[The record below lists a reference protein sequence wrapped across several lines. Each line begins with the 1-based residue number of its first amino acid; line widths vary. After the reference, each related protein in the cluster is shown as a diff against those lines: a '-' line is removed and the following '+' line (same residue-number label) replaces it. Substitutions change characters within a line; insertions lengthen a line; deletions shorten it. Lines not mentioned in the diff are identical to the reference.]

1 MKRKTTA
8 IISLALA
15 VSIAA
20 GIAGCSANSKKPDG
34 EYVSSIT
41 SQAENVTDENGNV
54 ISSEQELTATSANE
68 TTKKKKGSIFKK
80 KEKSTTA
87 KPYYV
92 TNINGKKVT
101 TTVAY
106 EKVTNKKGE
115 VVTDKKGKPV
125 TTELTSA
132 TSTTKKGET
141 TTKPVQGT
149 TTFTTRNNTGNSSLP
164 EDSLDG
170 NALTESLA
178 FELLQSKYPEKWIN
192 LFPNYDPNNNGDY
205 AYFAVFTN
213 PDKHTITS
221 VITVDLVT
229 GRANEKNLS
238 TGKITSINIL

>member
-20 GIAGCSANSKKPDG
+20 CIAGCSANNKKPDG

-41 SQAENVTDENGNV
+41 SQAETVTDEKGNV
-54 ISSEQELTATSANE
+54 IPSEQELTATTANE
-68 TTKKKKGSIFKK
+68 TTKKKTNIFKK
-80 KEKSTTA
+80 KQTATTT

-115 VVTDKKGKPV
+115 NVTDKKGKPV
-125 TTELTSA
+125 TTEITSA

-141 TTKPVQGT
+141 TTKYVEGT
-149 TTFTTRNNTGNSSLP
+149 TTYTTRNAGGNSSLP
-164 EDSLDG
+164 EDSFDG
-170 NALTESLA
+170 DALTESLA

-229 GRANEKNLS
+229 GRANEKNLA

>member
-20 GIAGCSANSKKPDG
+20 CIAGCSANNKKPDG
-34 EYVSSIT
+34 EYVSAS
-41 SQAENVTDENGNV
+41 SQEQTVTDENGNTV
-54 ISSEQELTATSANE
+54 
-68 TTKKKKGSIFKK
+68 TTEDTNASTVAAENTTTTQKSKKAKKV
-80 KEKSTTA
+80 KEKPA

-92 TNINGKKVT
+92 TDINGKKVT

-125 TTELTSA
+125 TTEITSA

-141 TTKPVQGT
+141 TTKYVEGT
-149 TTFTTRNNTGNSSLP
+149 TTYTTRNAGGNSSLP
-164 EDSLDG
+164 EDSFDDY
-170 NALTESLA
+170 ALSESMA
-178 FELLQSKYPEKWIN
+178 FINLQANYPEKWIN
-192 LFPNYDPNNNGDY
+192 PFPNYDPNNNGDY

-229 GRANEKNLS
+229 GRANEKNLA

>member
-20 GIAGCSANSKKPDG
+20 CIAGCSANNKKPDG

-41 SQAENVTDENGNV
+41 SQAETVTDEKGNV
-54 ISSEQELTATSANE
+54 IPSEQELTATTANE
-68 TTKKKKGSIFKK
+68 TTKKKTNIFKK
-80 KEKSTTA
+80 KQKATTT

-125 TTELTSA
+125 TTEITSA

-141 TTKPVQGT
+141 TTKYIQGT
-149 TTFTTRNNTGNSSLP
+149 TTYTTRNAGSNSSLP
-164 EDSLDG
+164 EDSFDG
-170 NALTESLA
+170 DVLTESLA

-229 GRANEKNLS
+229 GRANERNLK
-238 TGKITSINIL
+238 TDKVTSIKVL

>member
-8 IISLALA
+8 IISLALS

-20 GIAGCSANSKKPDG
+20 CIAGCSANNKKPDG

-41 SQAENVTDENGNV
+41 SQAETVTDEKGNV
-54 ISSEQELTATSANE
+54 IPSEQELTATTANE
-68 TTKKKKGSIFKK
+68 TTKKKTNIFKK
-80 KEKSTTA
+80 KQKATTT

-125 TTELTSA
+125 TTEITSA

-141 TTKPVQGT
+141 TTKYVEGT
-149 TTFTTRNNTGNSSLP
+149 TTYTTKPKTGVIELP
-164 EDSLDG
+164 DAPVDDY
-170 NALTESLA
+170 ALSESMA
-178 FELLQSKYPEKWIN
+178 FINLQANYPEKWIN

-229 GRANEKNLS
+229 GRANEKNLA

>member
-20 GIAGCSANSKKPDG
+20 CIAGCSANSKKPDG

-41 SQAENVTDENGNV
+41 SQAETVTDEKGNV
-54 ISSEQELTATSANE
+54 IPSEQELTATTANE
-68 TTKKKKGSIFKK
+68 TTKKKINIFKK
-80 KEKSTTA
+80 KQKATTT

-125 TTELTSA
+125 TTEITSA

-141 TTKPVQGT
+141 TTKYVEGT
-149 TTFTTRNNTGNSSLP
+149 TTYTTKPKTGVIELP
-164 EDSLDG
+164 DAPVDDY
-170 NALTESLA
+170 ALSESMA
-178 FELLQSKYPEKWIN
+178 FINLQANYPEKWIN

-229 GRANEKNLS
+229 GRANEKNLA

>member
-20 GIAGCSANSKKPDG
+20 CIAGCSANNKKPDG
-34 EYVSSIT
+34 EYVSAS
-41 SQAENVTDENGNV
+41 SQEQTLTDENGNTV
-54 ISSEQELTATSANE
+54 TTEGTNASTAAAES
-68 TTKKKKGSIFKK
+68 TTTTQKSKKAKKV
-80 KEKSTTA
+80 KEKPA

-92 TNINGKKVT
+92 TDINGKRVT

-125 TTELTSA
+125 TTIIKKP
-132 TSTTKKGET
+132 TSTTKKGEK
-141 TTKPVQGT
+141 TTKHYEGT
-149 TTFTTRNNTGNSSLP
+149 TTYTTRNAGGNSSLP
-164 EDSLDG
+164 EDSFDG
-170 NALTESLA
+170 DVLTESLA

-192 LFPNYDPNNNGDY
+192 LFPNYNPNNNGDY

-229 GRANEKNLS
+229 GRANERNLK
-238 TGKITSINIL
+238 TDKVTSIKVL

>member
-20 GIAGCSANSKKPDG
+20 CIAGCSANNKKPDG

-41 SQAENVTDENGNV
+41 SQAETVTDEKGNV
-54 ISSEQELTATSANE
+54 IPSEQELTATTANE
-68 TTKKKKGSIFKK
+68 TTKKKTNIFKK
-80 KEKSTTA
+80 KQKATTT

-125 TTELTSA
+125 TTEITSA

-141 TTKPVQGT
+141 TTKYVEGT
-149 TTFTTRNNTGNSSLP
+149 TTYTTKPKTGVIELP
-164 EDSLDG
+164 DAPVDDY
-170 NALTESLA
+170 ALSESMA
-178 FELLQSKYPEKWIN
+178 FINLQANYPEKWIN

-229 GRANEKNLS
+229 GRANERNLK
-238 TGKITSINIL
+238 TDKVTSIKVL

>member
-20 GIAGCSANSKKPDG
+20 CIAGCSANNKKPDG
-34 EYVSSIT
+34 EYVSAS
-41 SQAENVTDENGNV
+41 SQEQTVTDENGNTV
-54 ISSEQELTATSANE
+54 
-68 TTKKKKGSIFKK
+68 TTEDTNASTVAAENTTTTQKSKKAKKV
-80 KEKSTTA
+80 KEKPA

-92 TNINGKKVT
+92 TDINGKKVT

-125 TTELTSA
+125 TTEITSA

-141 TTKPVQGT
+141 TTKYVEGT
-149 TTFTTRNNTGNSSLP
+149 TTYTTKPKTGVIELPDAP
-164 EDSLDG
+164 EDDNELS
-170 NALTESLA
+170 ESLA

-229 GRANEKNLS
+229 GRANEKNLA

>member
-41 SQAENVTDENGNV
+41 SQAENVTDENGNTV
-54 ISSEQELTATSANE
+54 SEGQESTATTANE
-68 TTKKKKGSIFKK
+68 TTKKKISIFKK
-80 KEKSTTA
+80 KQESTTA

-92 TNINGKKVT
+92 TNINGKKIT

-125 TTELTSA
+125 TTEITSA

-141 TTKPVQGT
+141 TTKAVQGT

-229 GRANEKNLS
+229 GRANEKNLA

>member
-20 GIAGCSANSKKPDG
+20 CIAGCSANNKKPDG

-41 SQAENVTDENGNV
+41 SQAETVTDEKGNV
-54 ISSEQELTATSANE
+54 IPSEQELTATTANE
-68 TTKKKKGSIFKK
+68 TTKKKINIFKK
-80 KEKSTTA
+80 KQKVTTT

-92 TNINGKKVT
+92 TNIYGKKVT

-125 TTELTSA
+125 TTEITSA

-141 TTKPVQGT
+141 TTKYVEGT
-149 TTFTTRNNTGNSSLP
+149 TTYTTKPKTGVIELP
-164 EDSLDG
+164 DAPVDDY
-170 NALTESLA
+170 ALSESMA
-178 FELLQSKYPEKWIN
+178 FINLQANYPEKWIN

-229 GRANEKNLS
+229 GRANEKNLA

>member
-20 GIAGCSANSKKPDG
+20 CIAGCSANNKKPDG
-34 EYVSSIT
+34 EYVSAS
-41 SQAENVTDENGNV
+41 SQEQTVTDENGNTV
-54 ISSEQELTATSANE
+54 TTEGTNASTAAAEN
-68 TTKKKKGSIFKK
+68 TTTTQKSKKAKKV
-80 KEKSTTA
+80 KEKPA

-92 TNINGKKVT
+92 TDINGKRVT

-125 TTELTSA
+125 TTIIKKP

-141 TTKPVQGT
+141 TTKYVEGT
-149 TTFTTRNNTGNSSLP
+149 TTYTTRDQNAPIETPALP
-164 EDSLDG
+164 EDGYAMTDTL
-170 NALTESLA
+170 ALEI
-178 FELLQSKYPEKWIN
+178 LQSRYPEKWIN

-229 GRANEKNLS
+229 GRANEKNLA

>member
-8 IISLALA
+8 IISLTLA

-20 GIAGCSANSKKPDG
+20 CIAGCSANNKKPDG
-34 EYVSSIT
+34 EYVSAS
-41 SQAENVTDENGNV
+41 SQEQTVTDENGNTV
-54 ISSEQELTATSANE
+54 
-68 TTKKKKGSIFKK
+68 TTEDTNASTVAAENTTTTQKSKKAKKV
-80 KEKSTTA
+80 KEKPA

-92 TNINGKKVT
+92 TDINGKKVT

-125 TTELTSA
+125 TTEITSA

-141 TTKPVQGT
+141 TTKYIQGT
-149 TTFTTRNNTGNSSLP
+149 TTYTTKHTNGVIELPDAP
-164 EDSLDG
+164 EDDNELS
-170 NALTESLA
+170 ESLA

-229 GRANEKNLS
+229 GRANEKNLA

>member
-20 GIAGCSANSKKPDG
+20 CIAGCSANNKKPDG

-41 SQAENVTDENGNV
+41 SQSETVTDEKGNV
-54 ISSEQELTATSANE
+54 IPSEQELTATTANE
-68 TTKKKKGSIFKK
+68 TTKKKINIFKK
-80 KEKSTTA
+80 KQKATTT

-125 TTELTSA
+125 TTEITSA
-132 TSTTKKGET
+132 TSTTKKGEK
-141 TTKPVQGT
+141 TTKHYEGT
-149 TTFTTRNNTGNSSLP
+149 TTYTTRNAGGNSILP
-164 EDSLDG
+164 EDSFDDY
-170 NALTESLA
+170 ALSESMALIN
-178 FELLQSKYPEKWIN
+178 LQANYPEKWIN

-229 GRANEKNLS
+229 GRANEKNLA

>member
-20 GIAGCSANSKKPDG
+20 CIAGCSANNKKPDG

-41 SQAENVTDENGNV
+41 SQAETVTDEKGNV
-54 ISSEQELTATSANE
+54 IPSEQELTATTANE
-68 TTKKKKGSIFKK
+68 TTKKKTNIFKK
-80 KEKSTTA
+80 KQKATTT

-125 TTELTSA
+125 TTEITSA

-141 TTKPVQGT
+141 TTKYVEGT
-149 TTFTTRNNTGNSSLP
+149 TTYTTKPKTGVIELP
-164 EDSLDG
+164 DAPVDDY
-170 NALTESLA
+170 ALSESMA
-178 FELLQSKYPEKWIN
+178 FINLQANYPEKWIN

-229 GRANEKNLS
+229 GRANEKNLA

>member
-20 GIAGCSANSKKPDG
+20 CIAGCSANNKKPDG
-34 EYVSSIT
+34 EYVSAS
-41 SQAENVTDENGNV
+41 SQEQTVTDENGNTV
-54 ISSEQELTATSANE
+54 
-68 TTKKKKGSIFKK
+68 TTEDTNASTVAAENTTTTQKSKKAKKV
-80 KEKSTTA
+80 KEKPA

-92 TNINGKKVT
+92 TDINGKKVT

-125 TTELTSA
+125 TTEITSA

-141 TTKPVQGT
+141 TTKYVQGT
-149 TTFTTRNNTGNSSLP
+149 TTYTTRNAGGNSSLP
-164 EDSLDG
+164 EDSFDG
-170 NALTESLA
+170 DVLTESLA

-229 GRANEKNLS
+229 GRANEKNLA